1 MTARRVLAALLLHCY
16 PARWRR
22 EYGDELRYI
31 LESHPL
37 TAAIAVDV
45 LTGGLRQ
52 RARSASPS
60 TILGVISMMLVVSQ
74 FLVEPEGLG
83 RYLPAAV
90 RPSGITFPPLRLT
103 LVASELYVY
112 VGIGCGY
119 WTESR
124 SPGSL
129 SRAGL
134 AAMRMALIAGSPVMI
149 SGALILAGVVDPSV
163 AGRAGRTFL
172 PSPLAM
178 LLSPLG
184 ALPPFWIWG
193 VGGGWMRQWVN
204 RRRESRQQKLT

>member
-1 MTARRVLAALLLHCY
+1 MTAHPVLAALLLRCY

-37 TAAIAVDV
+37 TAASAVDV
-45 LTGGLRQ
+45 IAGGLRQ

-83 RYLPAAV
+83 RYVPAAV
-90 RPSGITFPPLRLT
+90 RPSGITFPPLRLI
-103 LVASELYVY
+103 LASELYVY
-112 VGIGCGY
+112 VGLACGY

-134 AAMRMALIAGSPVMI
+134 ATMRMALIAGSPVMMA
-149 SGALILAGVVDPSV
+149 GALMLAGLVDASV
-163 AGRAGRTFL
+163 AERAGRTFL

-193 VGGGWMRQWVN
+193 VGGGWMKQWVN
-204 RRRESRQQKLT
+204 RRRESRQQKHT